1 MQLQIAHPPMET
13 KLELKSRQRIER
25 LMASEPPISWYVMP
39 FLILGGG
46 LLIAAACFAMGAD
59 YVFIWPPLAVMG
71 YAIFSYNGYVVR
83 QRLEAI
89 DEQHR
94 IERLMLEGAL
104 RAKKEAE
111 SDGGRS

>member
-1 MQLQIAHPPMET
+1 MKLQISYAPMET

-46 LLIAAACFAMGAD
+46 VLIGAACFAMGAD
-59 YVFIWPPLAVMG
+59 YVFVWPPLAVVG
-71 YAIFSYNGYVVR
+71 YAIFSYNGYAVR
-83 QRLEAI
+83 QRLEAL
-89 DEQHR
+89 DEEHR

-104 RAKKEAE
+104 RAKKER
-111 SDGGRS
+111 DGKGRS